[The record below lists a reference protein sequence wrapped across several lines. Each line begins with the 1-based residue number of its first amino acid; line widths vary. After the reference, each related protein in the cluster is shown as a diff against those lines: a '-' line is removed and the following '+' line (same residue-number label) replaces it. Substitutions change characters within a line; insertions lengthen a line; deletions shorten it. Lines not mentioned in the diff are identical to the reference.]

1 MDGVLRKNHIKRT
14 MILLVLLSTIL
25 GIVALYKDCQYIKK
39 NVIRLHVVANSD
51 APQDQTLKLQVKDYV
66 VEKLQP
72 IISEFPN
79 KEQAEKY
86 IKENL
91 SIIKQISQD
100 ALAEFGSDESISV
113 TFEKEAFDTRVYDT
127 FSLPSGIYDALRIEI
142 GNGEGKNWWCV
153 VFPSLCLPA
162 TAKDFKTV
170 STSSGFSDGLT
181 NTLQRSNGYE
191 IRFFILD
198 CFGKLENIFR

>member
-1 MDGVLRKNHIKRT
+1 MDGVFMKKYIKRT
-14 MILLVLLSTIL
+14 MIFLVMISIIL
-25 GIVALYKDCQYIKK
+25 GIVALYKDFQYIKK

-51 APQDQTLKLQVKDYV
+51 APQDQSLKLQVKDYV

-72 IISEFPN
+72 IISEFYN
-79 KEQAEKY
+79 KDQAEKY

-91 SIIKQISQD
+91 SFIKQISQD
-100 ALAEFGSDESISV
+100 ALAAFGSNESISV
-113 TFEKEAFDTRVYDT
+113 TFGKEAFDTRVYDT
-127 FSLPSGIYDALRIEI
+127 FSLPSGIYDSLRIEI
-142 GNGEGKNWWCV
+142 GDGEGKNWWCV
-153 VFPSLCLPA
+153 IFPSLCLPA
-162 TAKDFKTV
+162 TANDFKTV

-181 NTLQRSNGYE
+181 NTLQRSDGYE

>member
-1 MDGVLRKNHIKRT
+1 MDGVFMKKHIKRT
-14 MILLVLLSTIL
+14 VALFLLGLTIL
-25 GIVALYKDCQYIKK
+25 GIAALYKDFRYIKQ

-51 APQDQTLKLQVKDYV
+51 APQDQTVKLQVKDYV

-79 KEQAEKY
+79 KEQAEKF
-86 IKENL
+86 IQDNL
-91 SIIKQISQD
+91 LFIEQVSRD
-100 ALAEFGSDESISV
+100 ALSAFGSDERISV

-162 TAKDFKTV
+162 TAKDFKTI
-170 STSSGFSDGLT
+170 SASSGFSDGLT
-181 NTLQRSNGYE
+181 NTLQRSDGYE